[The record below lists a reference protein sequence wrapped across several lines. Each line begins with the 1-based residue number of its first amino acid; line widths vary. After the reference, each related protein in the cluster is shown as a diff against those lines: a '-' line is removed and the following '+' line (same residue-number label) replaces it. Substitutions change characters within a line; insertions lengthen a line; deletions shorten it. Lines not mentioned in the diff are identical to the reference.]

1 MTNVVLEATKSIIKS
16 ILGKKSMGT
25 FNVNQGAI
33 PKQRKFDTHI
43 NPPRARIEKQD
54 LRILARRA
62 RRRPNSRGIDHA

>member
-16 ILGKKSMGT
+16 ILWKKSMGT

-43 NPPRARIEKQD
+43 NPPRSQNRKAR
-54 LRILARRA
+54 
-62 RRRPNSRGIDHA
+62 S